1 MKSIIRCC
9 RMRSRSSW
17 TNTEKENKK
26 DPISKMFVVQIDIY
40 NVHCWGDLWFLMICF
55 IVRALISLHS
65 GTKPVFVRWRW
76 ESEQHDTSAQEPWEP
91 LSSVLITETLHVVIR
106 LLLWNIC
113 VRKIKYDVSVIV
125 MLILILFCTRAAE
138 SLVVFT
144 SAQSRCCVSVW
155 FNTEE
160 W

>member
-17 TNTEKENKK
+17 TNTERENKK
-26 DPISKMFVVQIDIY
+26 DPISKMFVVQIDIF
-40 NVHCWGDLWFLMICF
+40 NVHCWGDLWLLMICF

-91 LSSVLITETLHVVIR
+91 LSSALITENPSCRNKAFIVKHLCEK
-106 LLLWNIC
+106 N
-113 VRKIKYDVSVIV
+113 KIW
-125 MLILILFCTRAAE
+125 
-138 SLVVFT
+138 
-144 SAQSRCCVSVW
+144 CVSYSDV
-155 FNTEE
+155 NTHFVLHKSG
-160 W
+160 WVISGFYISPVPMLRLCLI